1 MRKKILPILII
12 AVFSLLAAQ
21 WMLTPS
27 ATPAEKRQ
35 HAEKVNLALRQVGH
49 ELLLETGDDSSRINP
64 IKQISDNEFILNL
77 ESEFNYDTLPSIL
90 SAVFENFQ
98 IDGHYQVNIKECD
111 SDTIVLGYDQMA
123 VKSGEVACV
132 GREQAADCSNISV
145 VFSKNNAF
153 SIGKF
158 ILFTLGFVGIS
169 ALVFLIF
176 FRGSEQKNPVSDSKK
191 EINSNQ
197 VEFGQSALEVSN
209 QLYLL
214 NNVKKELTFRE
225 TKLLHFFAQHPNQV
239 LEREKILSSVW
250 EDEGVIVGRSLD
262 VFVSRL
268 RKILKGDESVKIKNV
283 HGVGYKL
290 EIIDS

>member
-1 MRKKILPILII
+1 MRQKILPILII

-27 ATPAEKRQ
+27 DSPAEKRQ

-49 ELLLETGDDSSRINP
+49 KLLLDMENDSALIPP
-64 IKQISDNEFILNL
+64 IKQVADNEFILNL
-77 ESEFNYDTLPSIL
+77 ENQFDYDTLPYIL
-90 SAVFENFQ
+90 ASVFDAYN
-98 IDGHYQVNIKECD
+98 IDEHYQVNIKKCE
-111 SDTIVLGYDQMA
+111 SDTIILGYDLSAFQNN
-123 VKSGEVACV
+123 EVACM
-132 GREQAADCSNISV
+132 GRDQNTDCSRISV

-153 SIGKF
+153 DAGKF
-158 ILFTLGFVGIS
+158 ILFTLGFIGIA

-176 FRGSEQKNPVSDSKK
+176 FRNASPNKLEADKDPSTRPG
-191 EINSNQ
+191 Q
-197 VEFGQSALEVSN
+197 VKFGQSALEVSN

-239 LEREKILSSVW
+239 LERERILSSVW

-268 RKILKGDESVKIKNV
+268 RKIIKGDDSVKIKNV

-290 EIIDS
+290 EIADG